1 MNDSKDVMSK
11 RTDEELIIIITEDR
25 LKYQPV
31 AIEAAKKEVEK
42 RKIDPQKINKL
53 QEKFEQKSSIKES
66 VKSNTTSFQN
76 RIVNQVIDLIA
87 IGILIQIL
95 SLLISSLFKPTED
108 LFLLTFIISYFGYY
122 IFMEYK
128 YQQTLGKF
136 YTKTKVVKFNGDKPK
151 FINIVGRTFLRTI
164 PYDIISYFIDG
175 KLFHDT
181 NSKTIVINLSE
192 K

>member
-1 MNDSKDVMSK
+1 MNDFKDVMSQ

-31 AIEAAKKEVEK
+31 AIEAAVKEVEK
-42 RKIDPQKINKL
+42 RKIDPQIINKL
-53 QEKFEQKSSIKES
+53 QEKAEQKTSIKER

-76 RIVNQVIDLIA
+76 RVINQIIDFIA
-87 IGILIQIL
+87 IGILIQLL
-95 SLLISSLFKPTED
+95 SLLISLLFKPTED
-108 LFLLTFIISYFGYY
+108 LSSITFIISYFGYY
-122 IFMEYK
+122 IYMENK

-151 FINIVGRTFLRTI
+151 FINIVGRTFLRAI
-164 PYDIISYFIDG
+164 PYDIISFFLDG

-181 NSKTIVINLSE
+181 NSKTMVINLSE